1 MTATLLRLAFPTC
14 IGALLLAACTRDTA
28 TPTRTAEFR
37 GPTMGT
43 FFVVKIVPGEADLVG
58 DRRTAVDKAIR
69 DELQR
74 VDVLMSTWRDD
85 SELSRFNA
93 WHSLE
98 PFALSPETF
107 EVLSAAI
114 ALAHE
119 TDGALDVTLAPLID
133 AWGFGP
139 GGQGGRA
146 PDAAAMAAV
155 MAAVGVDKLE
165 LDVESRTVRKRHP
178 AVRVELSSI
187 APGWVADRIGAML
200 ERRGFTDFLIDV
212 SGELVARGRNESG
225 QPWQVAVE
233 RPQAVGRAIARVIPL
248 KDTAIAT
255 SGDYRNYRE
264 EGGLRLTHILD
275 PRTQRPIQHTLASA
289 TVIAPTCM
297 RADALSTALMV
308 MGPDAALAFAE
319 REALPVL
326 LLVREPDGSFAERST
341 SAFAELLGSDS

>member
-1 MTATLLRLAFPTC
+1 
-14 IGALLLAACTRDTA
+14 
-28 TPTRTAEFR
+28 
-37 GPTMGT
+37 MGT
-43 FFVVKIVPGEADLVG
+43 FFVVKIVPGEAGLVG
-58 DRRTAVDKAIR
+58 NRRTAVDRAIR
-69 DELQR
+69 EELQR
-74 VDVLMSTWRDD
+74 VDVLMSTWRND

-107 EVLSAAI
+107 DVLAA
-114 ALAHE
+114 ALAIAHE

-133 AWGFGP
+133 VWGFGP
-139 GGQGGRA
+139 GGQGGSA
-146 PDAAAMAAV
+146 PDAAAVASV
-155 MAAVGVDKLE
+155 MAAVGIDKLD
-165 LDVESRTVRKRHP
+165 LDIETRTVRKRHP

-187 APGWVADRIGAML
+187 APGWVADRIGEML

-212 SGELVARGRNESG
+212 SGELVARGSNESG

-233 RPQAVGRAIARVIPL
+233 RPQSEGRGIARVIPL

-264 EGGLRLTHILD
+264 EGGMRLTHILD
-275 PRTQRPIQHTLASA
+275 PRTQQPIQHRLASA

-308 MGPDAALAFAE
+308 MGPDEALAFAE
-319 REALPVL
+319 REALAVL
-326 LLVREPDGSFAERST
+326 LLVREPDGSFAERLS
-341 SAFAELLGSDS
+341 SALSARLSLDS